1 MNRVDTK
8 KLYLGVYTTDGKH
21 IPVRIITLIKTQDN
35 KWKGCLR
42 KTSIIEKCDLDD
54 IAFYTFNGK
63 AIRRKSVRKNPDNIG
78 FVITDYDMKDLTYEA
93 SSFHEYE
100 LREVDNILM
109 NTTWDHFSDEVYA
122 KEEFKR
128 SEYVVD
134 SKLPYERSIDGIP
147 HWGYCMEAKII
158 GPSEK
163 YPGCTV
169 LQRKYALIDEEFA
182 KSIIFSYCKESLDD
196 NDLLEDI

>member
-1 MNRVDTK
+1 MGNIFLSV
-8 KLYLGVYTTDGKH
+8 LLL
-21 IPVRIITLIKTQDN
+21 LIKTQDN
-35 KWKGCLR
+35 KWKGCIR
-42 KTSIIEKCDLDD
+42 KSNISEKCDLDD
-54 IAFYTFNGK
+54 VVFYTFNNK

-78 FVITDYDMKDLTYEA
+78 FVITEYDMKDLTYDA

-100 LREVDNILM
+100 LKEVDNILM

-182 KSIIFSYCKESLDD
+182 KSIIFAYCKESLNN

>member
-1 MNRVDTK
+1 MWIQRN
-8 KLYLGVYTTDGKH
+8 Y
-21 IPVRIITLIKTQDN
+21 IITLIKTQDK

-78 FVITDYDMKDLTYEA
+78 FVITDYTMNDLTYEKA
-93 SSFHEYE
+93 SFHEHD
-100 LREVDNILM
+100 LIEVDELLI

-122 KEEFKR
+122 KEELKR
-128 SEYVVD
+128 SED
-134 SKLPYERSIDGIP
+134 IINSAIPYERTINGVS
-147 HWGYCMEAKII
+147 HWGFCIDADII

-163 YPGCTV
+163 YPGCYV
-169 LQRKYALIDEEFA
+169 LRRKYALVDIEDVHAIILEKIKSYLLDIEERL
-182 KSIIFSYCKESLDD
+182 YD
-196 NDLLEDI
+196 NGGHQ

>member
-1 MNRVDTK
+1 
-8 KLYLGVYTTDGKH
+8 
-21 IPVRIITLIKTQDN
+21 
-35 KWKGCLR
+35 
-42 KTSIIEKCDLDD
+42 
-54 IAFYTFNGK
+54 
-63 AIRRKSVRKNPDNIG
+63 
-78 FVITDYDMKDLTYEA
+78 MKDLTYDS

-158 GPSEK
+158 GPS
-163 YPGCTV
+163 
-169 LQRKYALIDEEFA
+169 
-182 KSIIFSYCKESLDD
+182 
-196 NDLLEDI
+196 

>member
-1 MNRVDTK
+1 M
-8 KLYLGVYTTDGKH
+8 
-21 IPVRIITLIKTQDN
+21 
-35 KWKGCLR
+35 
-42 KTSIIEKCDLDD
+42 DD

-78 FVITDYDMKDLTYEA
+78 FVITDYDMKDLTYDA

-122 KEEFKR
+122 KEEF
-128 SEYVVD
+128 
-134 SKLPYERSIDGIP
+134 ERSIDGIP
-147 HWGYCMEAKII
+147 HYGYCMEAKIT
-158 GPSEK
+158 GASEK

-169 LQRKYALIDEEFA
+169 LQRKYALIDELNDTIQ
-182 KSIIFSYCKESLDD
+182 KSIDD
-196 NDLLEDI
+196 LKSGFMD

>member
-35 KWKGCLR
+35 KWKGCIR
-42 KTSIIEKCDLDD
+42 KSNISEKCDLDD
-54 IAFYTFNGK
+54 VAFYTFNSK

-134 SKLPYERSIDGIP
+134 SELPYERSIDGIP
-147 HWGYCMEAKII
+147 HWGYCMEAKIL

-163 YPGCTV
+163 YPGCT
-169 LQRKYALIDEEFA
+169 AT
-182 KSIIFSYCKESLDD
+182 
-196 NDLLEDI
+196 